1 MGSAKGRPVQKW
13 PRTRSWWFPS
23 AWWCKSGVT
32 ATPLRSGRWLLMQ
45 CYESGWVSTSRTTRP
60 LRGNAVQ
67 VRSLLNVEVF
77 RMLQNKPPRGGGG
90 DGVAVAE
97 DGDFMGLYP
106 TLWKFLTTL
115 QWDDGSPRQPATV
128 SIFMQAGR
136 WTACLTEKNWDLIL
150 FATAERLEGL
160 WEALDGRLAD
170 PAADW
175 RVNRRGPG
183 DKAKRVQ
190 RPS

>member
-1 MGSAKGRPVQKW
+1 
-13 PRTRSWWFPS
+13 
-23 AWWCKSGVT
+23 
-32 ATPLRSGRWLLMQ
+32 
-45 CYESGWVSTSRTTRP
+45 
-60 LRGNAVQ
+60 
-67 VRSLLNVEVF
+67 
-77 RMLQNKPPRGGGG
+77 MLQNKPPRGGGG

-115 QWDDGSPRQPATV
+115 QWDDGSPRQPSTV
-128 SIFMQAGR
+128 SIFMQGGR

-150 FATAERLEGL
+150 FATADRVEGL

-190 RPS
+190 RPT